1 MQCCVCF
8 EIVDGYEVAMNAG
21 ERTYD
26 PQETARYVKE
36 HFPEAEEGELA
47 ELFEANKQYAPLQA
61 NEKPL
66 LDNTCHVFKETL
78 VNLNSG
84 KKLLSDGTIINDY
97 RDKEYWIKNDERW
110 IKDKILQLG
119 VDLPQGAIPADDLH
133 NEEYQ
138 TQREEIA
145 HQQEE
150 DHLSALTPEQKE
162 QMLQA
167 ALDNLADE
175 TARLEKRAQIQG
187 KEFDPVAWYQEGEA
201 GLYAKYGLSK
211 ETE

>member
-1 MQCCVCF
+1 MQCCACF
-8 EIVDGYEVAMNAG
+8 EIVDGHEVVIDAK

-36 HFPEAEEGELA
+36 HFPAAGEDELP

-66 LDNTCHVFKETL
+66 PDNACHVFKEKL
-78 VNLNSG
+78 ANLNSG
-84 KKLLSDGTIINDY
+84 EKLLSDGTIINDC
-97 RDKEYWIKNDERW
+97 RNKEYWIKNDERW

-119 VDLPQGAIPADDLH
+119 AGIPQGAIPADDLR

-138 TQREEIA
+138 IQREEIFM
-145 HQQEE
+145 QEE
-150 DHLSALTPEQKE
+150 EDRIEALTPEQKE

-187 KEFDPVAWYQEGEA
+187 KEFDPVAWYQEGKA
-201 GLYAKYGLSK
+201 KLYEKYRLSLS
-211 ETE
+211 EV